1 MGFFKEFKEFAMKG
15 NVVDMAVGL
24 VIGAAFTGI
33 VNSLVTDIFTPL
45 IGVVGNTTDFSQ
57 YSYTLV
63 NPLKTDEV
71 LAKVAYG
78 KFLNAL
84 INFIIV
90 AFCLFLVIKAMNTA
104 KRKQAVEPPK
114 PETMSKDQLL
124 LTEIRDLLKSKQ

>member
-33 VNSLVTDIFTPL
+33 VNSLVTDIFNP
-45 IGVVGNTTDFSQ
+45 VVGILGNTTDFSQ
-57 YSYTLV
+57 FSTKVV
-63 NPLKTDEV
+63 NPITNV
-71 LAKVAYG
+71 TVQIFWG
-78 KFLNAL
+78 KFINAV

-90 AFCLFLVIKAMNTA
+90 AFCLFLVIKAMNAA

-114 PETMSKDQLL
+114 PETMTKDQLL
-124 LTEIRDLLKSKQ
+124 LTEIRDLLQKKSA